1 MFLSFGEWEGAVTRQ
16 HLGADTEL
24 LPLADTLEADT
35 GLLPFVTFGEDGTK
49 TRLHESLS
57 LKARFA
63 HSHSAFNQDFLAHIL
78 AIHKGR
84 P

>member
-16 HLGADTEL
+16 HLG
-24 LPLADTLEADT
+24 ADT